1 MVGIRETRIP
11 RKLHKKIMWCGMT
24 QMCSRS
30 TLTDVGRINSRAERL
45 QFDAVNWPSRC
56 CVVLQKS
63 IERSKEPKL
72 PFVDCFILLVPGP

>member
-1 MVGIRETRIP
+1 MFGLLETRIL
-11 RKLHKKIMWCGMT
+11 RKLHKKIMWRGMT

-45 QFDAVNWPSRC
+45 QFDAVNWPSQC

-63 IERSKEPKL
+63 TERSKEPKL
-72 PFVDCFILLVPGP
+72 PFVACFILLVRGP